1 MPANPT
7 PTELQALYRRRF
19 ASDPAYRSAVWRILI
34 SDCLAPY
41 LRDAQAVLD
50 LGCGYGEFIN
60 QLPARQRY
68 AMDCNPDA
76 ARHLDAQVRLLQQ
89 DCASPWPLAD
99 NSLDLVF
106 TSNFFEHLPNKA
118 SLARTLAQIRRCL
131 KPGRRLVALGPN
143 IKFLPGRYWDF
154 WDHCLPLTELSLAE
168 GMNAA
173 GLGLER
179 MVDRFLPYTM
189 SQGPR
194 YPLVGLRL
202 YLRLP
207 FLWKVFGKQFLV
219 VAVKAK

>member
-1 MPANPT
+1 MPAYPT
-7 PTELQALYRRRF
+7 PTELQALYRRRL
-19 ASDPAYRSAVWRILI
+19 AREPAYRAAVWRILI
-34 SDCLAPY
+34 SDCFAPY

-60 QLPARQRY
+60 QLPGRQRY
-68 AMDCNPDA
+68 AMDFNPDA
-76 ARHLDAQVRLLQQ
+76 ARHLDGQVRLLEQ

-99 NSLDLVF
+99 NTLDLVF
-106 TSNFFEHLPNKA
+106 TSNFFEHLPDKA

-154 WDHCLPLTELSLAE
+154 WDHYLPLTELSLAE
-168 GMNAA
+168 GMHAA
-173 GLGLER
+173 GLALER

-207 FLWKVFGKQFLV
+207 FLWKVFGKQFLL
-219 VAVKAK
+219 VAVKPK